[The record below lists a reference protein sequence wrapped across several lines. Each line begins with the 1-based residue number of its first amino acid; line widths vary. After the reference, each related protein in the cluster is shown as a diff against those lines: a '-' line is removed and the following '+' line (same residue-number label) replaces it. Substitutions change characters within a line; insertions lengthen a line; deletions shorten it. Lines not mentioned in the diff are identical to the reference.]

1 MASKYLASQL
11 SGTLAQSVIG
21 AQEYDYSLK
30 DNALSY
36 YQNISIDSALEND
49 LTNIG
54 LWIGMPWPTAPASL
68 IAGNV
73 FTLGT
78 ASTFPHINNSLG
90 FGTVSNPSIGGLFI
104 STSPTD
110 SAYIPVDKYRALIK
124 WFAWFKRN
132 GFTIESIDRAANI
145 FSNHYT
151 ITFVNFNTFTL
162 SATNSTTSD
171 PLLGL
176 APDDLS
182 TGGHFNS
189 GGAWDINL
197 HFTETVGAGNV
208 YVLQYLFDKL
218 LDTQRVNVSQ
228 TI

>member
-11 SGTLAQSVIG
+11 SGPLAQSVIG

-73 FTLGT
+73 FLFGT
-78 ASTFPHINNSLG
+78 SSTFPHVNNSIG
-90 FGTVSNPSIGGLFI
+90 FGTTSNPSIGGLF
-104 STSPTD
+104 TSLSAND
-110 SAYIPVDKYRALIK
+110 SSYIPIDKYRALLK

-145 FSNHYT
+145 FSTHYT
-151 ITFVNFNTFTL
+151 INFVSFNTFTL
-162 SATNSTTSD
+162 APDNVTTNN

-197 HFTETVGAGNV
+197 KFTENVGAGNV

-228 TI
+228 TV